1 MWVGLEDLLGQL
13 HLVRLRGIHD
23 LSLHQARTHLEQKCR
38 RAGKDTKLLRLNQM
52 KNDRYYKVLTLL
64 ASFGFTNPLTKDK
77 TGLEQV

>member
-38 RAGKDTKLLRLNQM
+38 RAGKDTKLLRLYQM
-52 KNDRYYKVLTLL
+52 K
-64 ASFGFTNPLTKDK
+64 
-77 TGLEQV
+77 EQ